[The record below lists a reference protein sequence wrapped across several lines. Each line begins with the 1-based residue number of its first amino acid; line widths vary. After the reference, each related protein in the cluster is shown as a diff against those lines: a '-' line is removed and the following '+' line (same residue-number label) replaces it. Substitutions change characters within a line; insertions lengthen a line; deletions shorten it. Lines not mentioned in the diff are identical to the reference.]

1 METMET
7 AVKETYA
14 RGAQERV
21 PELCC
26 PVDYDPRYLEVLP
39 KEILER
45 DYGCGDPSVYLR
57 PGETVL
63 DLGSGAGKICFIASQ
78 VVGPEGRVIGV
89 DFNEAMLNLAA
100 KHQPEITARIG
111 YDNVTFKKGRIQD
124 LALDLGEVERH
135 LKRNPI
141 RTAEE
146 WLEFEAFR
154 DGLRRDHPLVESAS
168 VDVVVSNCVLNLV
181 REEDKQQLFKEIF
194 RVMKPGG
201 RAVISDI
208 VSDEPVPG
216 YMKSDPGL
224 WSGCISGA
232 LEESEFAEAFVRAG
246 FQGVEILKREESPWR
261 VVEGI
266 RFRSITI
273 AAYKMEEGPCLE
285 RYQAVIYRGPWKN
298 VTDDAGHT
306 LRRGVPTAVCDKT
319 YNILLREPYGEEVI
333 AVPPR
338 ELIALEDAEEFPCL
352 GTRIRPAR
360 ETKGLEYT
368 ETTEAAGECCGPEGC
383 C

>member
-1 METMET
+1 M
-7 AVKETYA
+7 
-14 RGAQERV
+14 
-21 PELCC
+21 
-26 PVDYDPRYLEVLP
+26 
-39 KEILER
+39 
-45 DYGCGDPSVYLR
+45 
-57 PGETVL
+57 
-63 DLGSGAGKICFIASQ
+63 
-78 VVGPEGRVIGV
+78 IGV
-89 DFNEAMLNLAA
+89 DFNEAMLSLAS
-100 KHQPEITARIG
+100 KYKPEIASRVG

-124 LALDLGEVERH
+124 LALDLEEVEQH
-135 LKRNPI
+135 LKQNPVRSI
-141 RTAEE
+141 EE
-146 WLEFEAFR
+146 WLEFEAFHNK
-154 DGLRRDHPLVESAS
+154 LRREHPLVESAS

-194 RVMKPGG
+194 RVTKPGG

-216 YMKSDPGL
+216 HMKADPEL

-232 LEESEFAEAFVRAG
+232 LEESEFVEAFVQAG
-246 FQGVEILKREESPWR
+246 FQGIEILKRDETPWR

-266 RFRSITI
+266 RFRSVTI

-285 RYQAVIYRGPWKN
+285 RYQAVIYRGPWKK

-319 YNILLREPYGEEVI
+319 YNILLREPYGEELF

-338 ELIALEDAEEFPCL
+338 ELIPLEEAEEFPCQKAS
-352 GTRIRPAR
+352 IRPAR
-360 ETKGLEYT
+360 ETKGLEYA
-368 ETTEAAGECCGPEGC
+368 ETTEASGECCGPDGC